1 MFKTKSLFEEMEILN
16 VYQVNHFI
24 IAILMNQFSNNQLP
38 MSLKNL
44 FRTNAEIHNYNTRSN
59 KQLHKPRI
67 KTNIKKSSI
76 SYKGV
81 DVYNSLPS
89 DLKQLQCKST
99 FKRKLKNFILNQST

>member
-1 MFKTKSLFEEMEILN
+1 MSQKPHFPTTILN

-38 MSLKNL
+38 MFLKNL
-44 FRTNAEIHNYNTRSN
+44 FRTNAETHNYNTRSN

-89 DLKQLQCKST
+89 DFKQLQCKST